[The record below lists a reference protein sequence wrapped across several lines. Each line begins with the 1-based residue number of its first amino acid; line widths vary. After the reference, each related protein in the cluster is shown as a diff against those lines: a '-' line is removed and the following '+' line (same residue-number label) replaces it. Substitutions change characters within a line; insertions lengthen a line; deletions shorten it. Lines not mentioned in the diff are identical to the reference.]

1 MKKMFR
7 NAVIALGLGA
17 TALTAAASAQARDV
31 RYRGHD
37 DAGVAVAAGLAGL
50 AVGAAIAS
58 SGDRYRDDGYYYETY
73 DYPGY
78 YARPAY
84 YGYYGYPRSYSY
96 AYAYP
101 RGGYRYYDHG
111 YTTVATMAAAI
122 IMAAAP
128 IMGAAAMA
136 ATAIAAAEPRA

>member
-101 RGGYRYYDHG
+101 RGGYRYYDHRYYNRGHNGGG
-111 YTTVATMAAAI
+111 YYH
-122 IMAAAP
+122 
-128 IMGAAAMA
+128 GGGSYHG
-136 ATAIAAAEPRA
+136 RGGNGGHGHRGR